1 MTEQELLQTFLQGAG
16 LHSDDEESLAIGCLT
31 PANSPAGI
39 DAVMEKHTKQIDTIL
54 QTLPETH
61 PDKQALFSIRGF
73 AFTEY
78 QDLFNVTISE
88 QSFIGYPIFRF
99 LGITRERERKRFIY
113 NLSKDRYEDYF
124 DLLTKSL
131 LSYGIHGLL
140 SFFFT
145 ESNYRPYI
153 SKKPRCTLFD
163 SR

>member
-1 MTEQELLQTFLQGAG
+1 MTEQELLQTFLHGAE
-16 LHSDDEESLAIGCLT
+16 LHDDNDEGVAIGCLS
-31 PANSPAGI
+31 AVNCPAGI
-39 DAVMEKHTKQIDTIL
+39 DAVMQRHTKQIDTVL
-54 QTLPETH
+54 QALPETH

-73 AFTEY
+73 TFTEY
-78 QDLFNVTISE
+78 QDLFNVTISD
-88 QSFIGYPIFRF
+88 QSFMGYPIFRF

-153 SKKPRCTLFD
+153 SKKPRFALSY